1 MQVRKNLHMVLCMS
15 PVGAAFRVRCR
26 KFPALVNC
34 TAIDWFQPW
43 PEEALI
49 SVAAR
54 FLEDVDFEHSEIRE
68 NVSHHMAFVHQSV
81 GKTALDYLAQ
91 ERRNVYTTPKSYLEL
106 IITYKQ
112 LYEQKVTSIDTQ
124 KGRLENGLVKLRA
137 ASGQVAEMMIQVS
150 EEAIVVEQKKAETD
164 VLLVQVGQESAIAD
178 EQAELGAIEA
188 EKVGVISTEVGAF
201 AAQCA
206 ADLAAAEPAI
216 AAATEALN
224 SLDKG
229 SLTELKG
236 MVRIAYTHIY
246 YCSNPCTVLL
256 MCDSVAHLSVA

>member
-1 MQVRKNLHMVLCMS
+1 
-15 PVGAAFRVRCR
+15 
-26 KFPALVNC
+26 
-34 TAIDWFQPW
+34 
-43 PEEALI
+43 
-49 SVAAR
+49 
-54 FLEDVDFEHSEIRE
+54 
-68 NVSHHMAFVHQSV
+68 MAYVHQSV
-81 GKTALDYLAQ
+81 EDNTQSYLAQ